1 MKATKERL
9 ESHGEPAH
17 PSFLLLMASCAFIN
31 GFVAADYD
39 AAFDAINP
47 SVISPLVRATT
58 SRCGKEVQIEV
69 DRIVGSV
76 IQEPIME
83 IMRLLPMTD
92 LEATCKA
99 RLGLMTL
106 LQVDFLPR
114 LRAILPA
121 LAVDFDKLVDL
132 LKAALA
138 AKQYVREVV
147 APVAGNKMQAA
158 AEPPQAA
165 AEHPTTLAAAPHGK
179 TETPKTIGANRVH
192 QVPPSHV
199 AELVSWARSGSCRLS
214 ACTLHYPAARAIVS
228 DAESLLGRSLK
239 DKVADASL
247 QTALEEY
254 NECALGLDTADVI
267 PEVATATNTLKQT
280 RQLLVSLMEALSSWS
295 PIRLEEKLDCVA
307 AIAAYACK
315 AGDLATF
322 AALQEV
328 ADHIA
333 TPMRQVEERI
343 GGSIQAA
350 FAKAVVRSHFCCFVY
365 DDLVVGVL
373 LWHIIASAILH

>member
-1 MKATKERL
+1 
-9 ESHGEPAH
+9 
-17 PSFLLLMASCAFIN
+17 MASCAFIN

-58 SRCGKEVQIEV
+58 SFCGKEVQIEV

-165 AEHPTTLAAAPHGK
+165 AEHPTTLAAAPQGK
-179 TETPKTIGANRVH
+179 IETPKTIGANRVH

-350 FAKAVVRSHFCCFVY
+350 FAKATVCFFVY
-365 DDLVVGVL
+365 DLVDGVSFGTSL
-373 LWHIIASAILH
+373 QVQYCMCAGANCYFGGAGQHQWF